1 MNTRAKHADVVI
13 IGGGNIGSAIAYG
26 IAGMEKSVTVLDE
39 NDVALRAARGNFG
52 LVWFQGKG
60 LGMQRYVQ
68 WCLEATQK
76 WPEFARDLEEKTGV
90 DLSYEKPGGLL
101 LCRGEDHFEQQHL
114 LLENFRQQAA
124 SGEYAC
130 EMISRHDVEK
140 LIPKLKLGPN
150 IVGASYSS
158 HDGHVNPLFLIR
170 AMRNAFIQNGGAYHP
185 GAAACDIRYEYSSF
199 CVRTPA
205 GTFMAPKLVLAA
217 GVGNARL
224 AAMLGMQM
232 PVRPQRGQ
240 LIVTERLQPVLPL
253 PISGIR
259 QTGEGSLM
267 FGSSTEEV
275 GFDTRVTM
283 DVIAGIAKRA
293 IEAFPE
299 FAGVRVVR
307 TWGALR
313 PLTPD
318 KYPIYH
324 ESEEYPGA
332 FVVSSHSG
340 VSLAPLYATHV
351 ARWIVDGAQP
361 EDFENFSP
369 RRFDV

>member
-1 MNTRAKHADVVI
+1 MKPSAQHTDVLIV
-13 IGGGNIGSAIAYG
+13 GGGNIGSAIACG
-26 IAGMEKSVTVLDE
+26 IAEMGVPVTVIDE

-76 WPEFARDLEEKTGV
+76 WPAFARMLEEKTGV
-90 DLSYEKPGGLL
+90 SLSYAKPGGLV
-101 LCRGEDHFEQQHL
+101 LCRGAEHFEQRRRDI
-114 LLENFRQQAA
+114 ENLRRQ
-124 SGEYAC
+124 SPTGEYAC
-130 EMISRHDVEK
+130 EMINRPDVER
-140 LIPKLKLGPN
+140 LVPELKLGPN
-150 IVGASYSS
+150 IVGASYSK

-170 AMRNAFIQNGGAYHP
+170 ALRNAFIQDGGVYRP
-185 GAAACDIRYEYSSF
+185 GAAACDIRYESSTF

-205 GTFMAPKLVLAA
+205 GSFRAPKLVISA
-217 GVGNARL
+217 GVGTARL
-224 AAMLGMQM
+224 AALLGMQI

-240 LIVTERLQPVLPL
+240 LLVTERLRPVLPL

-259 QTGEGSLM
+259 QTAEGCLM
-267 FGSSTEEV
+267 FGTSTEEV
-275 GFDTRVTM
+275 GFDTRVT
-283 DVIAGIAKRA
+283 IAVMRDIARRA
-293 IEAFPE
+293 VEAFPD

-307 TWGALR
+307 SWGALR
-313 PLTPD
+313 PLAPD

-324 ESEEYPGA
+324 ESENYPGA

-340 VSLAPLYATHV
+340 VSLAPLYATHI
-351 ARWIVDGAQP
+351 ARWIVDGVKP
-361 EDFENFSP
+361 EGFENFSP